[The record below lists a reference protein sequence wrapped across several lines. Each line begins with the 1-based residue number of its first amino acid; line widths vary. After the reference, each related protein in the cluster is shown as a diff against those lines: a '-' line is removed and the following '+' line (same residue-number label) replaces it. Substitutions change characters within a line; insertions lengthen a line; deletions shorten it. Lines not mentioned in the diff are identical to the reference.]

1 MKICLPD
8 PAWLADEAGCETVA
22 GCEMPALMLIGGM
35 HVIIGL
41 VAIGYG
47 VLALLRDGIISSNH
61 RFGQLYLV
69 ATVLA
74 CMTAFGLFRNGFGAG
89 HWLAVLTLAVMFAA
103 ALIGKARLLGGAS
116 LYVETI
122 GYSATLLF
130 HLLSAATE
138 IGTRLPL
145 GAPWASG
152 PMARGLLLLDAALV
166 LLFLAVSGL
175 QVRMLSQ
182 GEG

>member
-1 MKICLPD
+1 
-8 PAWLADEAGCETVA
+8 
-22 GCEMPALMLIGGM
+22 MPALMLIGAM
-35 HVIIGL
+35 HVTIGL
-41 VAIGYG
+41 IAIGYG
-47 VLALLRDGIISSNH
+47 VLALLRDGMISSNH

-69 ATVLA
+69 ATVLT
-74 CMTAFGLFRNGFGAG
+74 CMTALGLFRHGVGVG
-89 HWLAVLTLAVMFAA
+89 HGLALLTLAVLFAA
-103 ALIGKARLLGGAS
+103 ALIGKARVLGRPS

-152 PMARGLLLLDAALV
+152 PMARGMVLVDAGLV
-166 LLFLAVSGL
+166 LLFAAVSVL
-175 QVRMLSQ
+175 QVRMLAH
-182 GEG
+182 EAD